1 MAVYTADTYFM
12 GHLAP
17 VDEASLPA
25 ADCTIEGD
33 KVVWKLATAV
43 SGAVAVTV
51 RNYDKSRFG
60 CYKGQKPVLVIKSE
74 INTSVNNVTIDDE
87 DGTTLFTFAADNSST
102 PAYVAL
108 TIDSTGAWVLI

>member
-1 MAVYTADTYFM
+1 MAVYTADPYFIAR
-12 GHLAP
+12 LEP

-33 KVVWKLATAV
+33 RVVWVLDSALSA
-43 SGAVAVTV
+43 AQAVTV

-60 CYKGQKPVLVIKSE
+60 CYKGKKPVLVIKSA
-74 INTSVNNVTIDDE
+74 INTSTYNATIDDE

-108 TIDSTGAWVLI
+108 TIDSTGAWELI